1 MKISIPEPCHENWQ
15 NMLPSDKGR
24 FCLNCQKEVVDFSVM
39 TKHEIVAYF
48 KSLPSNVC
56 GRFKESQLTDISSE
70 LSAVNTKLSL
80 KPWWMAAS
88 LFVFAKISI
97 AQSNNMIVDI
107 VKAKQ
112 ETLYSMKFNVTKNN
126 TIKPE
131 YVVKGKVVDK
141 KTGEPLPF
149 VNVAVDTLKIGTPTD
164 FDGCFT
170 LKVPENTLD
179 SVIISFRYLGYENY
193 DTIINSDAKML
204 VKLIEGEFIMGEG
217 SMVVPRDELIMVGSV
232 MTVPEDEI
240 MVSGGISYSSSISPS
255 IWRRIG
261 NFFARPFRRRY

>member
-24 FCLNCQKEVVDFSVM
+24 FCLSCQKEVIDFSVM
-39 TKHEIVAYF
+39 TKHEIEAYF
-48 KSLPSNVC
+48 KSLSNNVC
-56 GRFKESQLTDISSE
+56 GRFKENQLTDKNKE
-70 LSAVNTKLSL
+70 LPAVKNKLSL

-88 LFVFAKISI
+88 LFVFAKSAVSQGNITV
-97 AQSNNMIVDI
+97 VDT

-141 KTGEPLPF
+141 ETGELLPF
-149 VNVAVDTLKIGTPTD
+149 VNVVVDTLKIGTTTD

-170 LKVPENTLD
+170 LKVPENSLD
-179 SVIISFRYLGYENY
+179 SVIISIRYLGYENY
-193 DTIINSDAKML
+193 DTIINSDAEIL
-204 VKLIEGEFIMGEG
+204 V
-217 SMVVPRDELIMVGSV
+217 ELVENGVIIGDVIF
-232 MTVPEDEI
+232 E
-240 MVSGGISYSSSISPS
+240 SIPYKPS